1 MDYKA
6 TIQYIET
13 KKGLNHDLNQYRQW
27 LNEQLP
33 DHTQLPKIQVGGTNG
48 KGSTVAWMNQLLSY
62 QGVKTGV
69 FTSPHLVTHRERIRI
84 GKTMI
89 SEDDWMRI
97 YQQYEAFFEK
107 ENLTMFEIDLW
118 MAMAY
123 FLEQKVDIALIEVG
137 LGGRLDAT
145 TALDYNLVMI
155 TNVGLEHCVILGD
168 TIEQISYEKA
178 GIFKPGYVALTTETK
193 PNAKKVMEQ
202 VAGYMGTLLGFVE
215 IPFKETD
222 DHQVIFEWQDHTY
235 VLHPPKYQIYNLSL
249 ALEGLNYLGYTLK
262 PDCVQ
267 SVIDHF
273 HWAGRFTIARKD
285 PLIILDGAHNKEGIE
300 ALVASLGH
308 FDGHIYFSVLKD
320 KKAKEML
327 NVLETLHC
335 PITLVS
341 MDTARLY
348 DLQTLNYP
356 IINEKQLMV
365 ELQNTKDHTLVC
377 GSLYFIGDF
386 YKAFTNK

>member
-97 YQQYEAFFEK
+97 YQQYEAFFEE

-155 TNVGLEHCVILGD
+155 TNVGLEHCAILGD

-262 PDCVQ
+262 PDYVQ

-365 ELQNTKDHTLVC
+365 ELQNTKDRALVC

>member
-89 SEDDWMRI
+89 SENDWMRI

-155 TNVGLEHCVILGD
+155 TNVGLEHCAILGD

-215 IPFKETD
+215 ITFKETD

-262 PDCVQ
+262 PDYVQ

-341 MDTARLY
+341 MDTVRLY

-365 ELQNTKDHTLVC
+365 ELQNTKDRALVC

>member
-1 MDYKA
+1 MDYEA
-6 TIQYIET
+6 TIKYIET
-13 KKGLNHDLNQYRQW
+13 KKGLNHDIHQYRQW
-27 LNEQLP
+27 LSEAMPQ
-33 DHTQLPKIQVGGTNG
+33 HTQLPKIQVGGTNG

-69 FTSPHLVTHRERIRI
+69 FTSPHLVSHRERICI
-84 GKTMI
+84 NEKMI
-89 SEDDWMRI
+89 SQEDWLRI
-97 YQQYEAFFEK
+97 YRQYETFFEK

-118 MAMAY
+118 MAIAY
-123 FLEQKVDIALIEVG
+123 FLEQNVDIALIEVG

-155 TNVGLEHCVILGD
+155 TNVGLEHCAILGD

-215 IPFKETD
+215 IPYKETD
-222 DHQVIFEWQDHTY
+222 DHQVLFEWENHTY
-235 VLHPPKYQIYNLSL
+235 VLHPPKYQIYNISL
-249 ALEGLNYLGYTLK
+249 ALEGLNYLGYTLD

-285 PLIILDGAHNKEGIE
+285 PLIIVDGAHNKEGIE

-320 KKAKEML
+320 KKAKDML
-327 NVLETLHC
+327 ALLAKLDC

-341 MDTARLY
+341 MDTSRLY
-348 DLQTLNYP
+348 DLKTLPYP
-356 IINEKQLMV
+356 LINEKQLMV
-365 ELQNTKDHTLVC
+365 ELRKTKDRALVC
-377 GSLYFIGDF
+377 GSLYFVGDF

>member
-62 QGVKTGV
+62 QCVKTGV

-155 TNVGLEHCVILGD
+155 TNVGLEHCAILGD

-365 ELQNTKDHTLVC
+365 ELKNTKDRALVC

>member
-89 SEDDWMRI
+89 SENDWMRI

-155 TNVGLEHCVILGD
+155 TNVGLEHCAILGD

-262 PDCVQ
+262 PDYVQ

-365 ELQNTKDHTLVC
+365 ELQNTKDRALVC

>member
-33 DHTQLPKIQVGGTNG
+33 DHTQLLKIQVGGTNG

-89 SEDDWMRI
+89 SENDWMRI

-155 TNVGLEHCVILGD
+155 TNVGLEHCAILGD

-215 IPFKETD
+215 IPFKEID

-262 PDCVQ
+262 PDYVQ

>member
-1 MDYKA
+1 
-6 TIQYIET
+6 
-13 KKGLNHDLNQYRQW
+13 
-27 LNEQLP
+27 
-33 DHTQLPKIQVGGTNG
+33 
-48 KGSTVAWMNQLLSY
+48 
-62 QGVKTGV
+62 
-69 FTSPHLVTHRERIRI
+69 
-84 GKTMI
+84 MI

-155 TNVGLEHCVILGD
+155 TNVGLEHCAILGD

-215 IPFKETD
+215 IPFKETG
-222 DHQVIFEWQDHTY
+222 DHQVLFEWQDHTY

>member
-62 QGVKTGV
+62 QGVKTGI

-89 SEDDWMRI
+89 SENDWMRI

-107 ENLTMFEIDLW
+107 ENLTRFEIDLW

-155 TNVGLEHCVILGD
+155 TNVGLEHCAILGD

-285 PLIILDGAHNKEGIE
+285 PLIILDGAHNKEGIK

>member
-89 SEDDWMRI
+89 SENDWMRI

-155 TNVGLEHCVILGD
+155 TNVGLEHCAILGD

-262 PDCVQ
+262 PDYVQ

-300 ALVASLGH
+300 ALMASLGH

-365 ELQNTKDHTLVC
+365 ELQNTKDRALVC

>member
-62 QGVKTGV
+62 QGVKTGI

-89 SEDDWMRI
+89 SENDWMRI

-155 TNVGLEHCVILGD
+155 TNVGLEHCAILGD

-285 PLIILDGAHNKEGIE
+285 PLIILDGAHNKEGIK

-341 MDTARLY
+341 MDTARFY

>member
-89 SEDDWMRI
+89 SENDWMRI

-155 TNVGLEHCVILGD
+155 TNVGLEHCAILGD

-262 PDCVQ
+262 PDYVQ

>member
-13 KKGLNHDLNQYRQW
+13 KKGLNHDLNQYRQR

-155 TNVGLEHCVILGD
+155 TNVGLEHCAILGD